1 MKAIH
6 ANFLLLSLSIALVFA
21 ACGPKETTGE
31 VEGLRGRIS
40 LSGAFALYPL
50 VNVWAQEFNKEHPG
64 VRFNISAGGAG
75 KGMTD
80 VLAGAVDLAMFS
92 KEISAAES
100 GKGAFGIAVAKDA
113 VVPTA
118 SDQNP
123 ILARLKAEGMKRGEF
138 SALFLSGRPATWKDT
153 AHEMIVFTRSDACGA
168 AEVWVK
174 YLGGKAQEE
183 LKGIAVFGDPG
194 VAAAVADDPRAIG
207 FNNVNYVYDVRT
219 GQKYPGLEVIPIDLN
234 ENGQIDPEEDF
245 YGNLGDLLKAIGDGR
260 YPSPPARNLYLVSKG
275 RPTSP
280 VVRAFLEWALTRGQ
294 AYVLE
299 SGYNLLDPQTIE
311 LEMKKLQQ

>member
-21 ACGPKETTGE
+21 ACGPKETTAAG
-31 VEGLRGRIS
+31 EGLRGRIS

-92 KEISAAES
+92 KEISPAES

-138 SALFLSGRPATWKDT
+138 SDLFLGGRPATWKDT

-245 YGNLGDLLKAIGDGR
+245 YGNLGDLLNAIGDGR

>member
-1 MKAIH
+1 MKAFYP
-6 ANFLLLSLSIALVFA
+6 NFLLLPLAIILVCS

-31 VEGLRGRIS
+31 GDGLKGRIS

-50 VNVWAQEFNKEHPG
+50 VNVWAEEFNKEHPG

-92 KEISAAES
+92 KEISAAET
-100 GKGAFGIAVAKDA
+100 GKGAYGIAVAKDA
-113 VVPTA
+113 VIPTVSA
-118 SDQNP
+118 KNP
-123 ILARLKAEGMKRGEF
+123 ILDRLKAEGMKRGEF
-138 SALFLSGRPATWKDT
+138 SSLFLSDRPAKWKDT

-245 YGNLGDLLKAIGDGR
+245 YNNLGDLIKAIGDGR

-280 VVRAFLEWALTRGQ
+280 LVRAFLEWVLTKGQ